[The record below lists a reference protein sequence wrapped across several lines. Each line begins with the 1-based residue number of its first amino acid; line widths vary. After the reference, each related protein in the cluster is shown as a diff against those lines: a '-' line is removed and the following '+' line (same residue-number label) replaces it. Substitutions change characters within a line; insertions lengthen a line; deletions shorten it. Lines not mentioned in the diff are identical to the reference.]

1 MADSV
6 VNGCLMVENWSS
18 LGAAADDLVGHFG
31 FLNSTFQ
38 KMFFNGKNIFEDMRL
53 EMSELDSRRILKQ
66 KTKPGL

>member
-31 FLNSTFQ
+31 FLNNTDYIS
-38 KMFFNGKNIFEDMRL
+38 NYVIFY
-53 EMSELDSRRILKQ
+53 DS
-66 KTKPGL
+66 